1 MQAFVIGLGLV
12 VAGLVG
18 VFWGYRIFRILL
30 PIYGGVAGF
39 VIAYNWLGQGSWLLA
54 LIVGVVLAIILA
66 LIAFF
71 LWSVLLAVSG
81 ALLGVALAGV
91 IASSL
96 NLATWLAVLLAAVL
110 AVILSW
116 LFWKFRNEMIIIGT
130 VLVGAAAA
138 AEGVGTW
145 FGLRT
150 GIGAR
155 LVPNPF
161 WLLLLV
167 AVVWVTLVVVGVL
180 YQWPRYRHLGLWGFG
195 RKMEPGAESRGAPV
209 TEPASAAAEGAVATR
224 GVPVAAVAATAA
236 AVEVATAAPE
246 EGEGAGVPEAAAA
259 GEGVAAPVAAV
270 AATAV
275 AVEVAAAAP
284 EEGEGAGV
292 PETAAA
298 GEGLAAPV
306 AAVAATAAAVEVATS
321 APEEVEGVGAP
332 EAVAVAA
339 EAATKSGAV
348 VDVSAEEGMAQ
359 LESTLPLENM
369 AIFKQKL
376 EFVEGIGP
384 AYAEKLRAIGVMTV
398 LDLLRQGATR
408 KGRAALVER
417 SGITGKLILKWVNH
431 ADLYRLKGVGSE
443 YADLLEAAG
452 VDTVVELA
460 NRNPVNLLQKML
472 ETNEAKQ
479 LVRRPPVQS
488 QVSDWVEQAKGL
500 PRVIQY

>member
-110 AVILSW
+110 AVILGW

-167 AVVWVTLVVVGVL
+167 AVVWLTLVVVGVL

-246 EGEGAGVPEAAAA
+246 E
-259 GEGVAAPVAAV
+259 
-270 AATAV
+270 
-275 AVEVAAAAP
+275 
-284 EEGEGAGV
+284 
-292 PETAAA
+292 
-298 GEGLAAPV
+298 
-306 AAVAATAAAVEVATS
+306 
-321 APEEVEGVGAP
+321 VEGVGAP

-339 EAATKSGAV
+339 EAATKSGAG